1 MKTLKTIIFSIALL
15 TIFIPTQAQNLVPN
29 PSFEDTIYCPY
40 IGEMNAIR
48 DWSSYSA
55 SPDYFNICADFQY
68 GVPLNSFGYQ
78 EPAEGNAYCG
88 IFTYNNYLY
97 PPNPDTLFREMIGAE
112 LVVPLTINKKYYVSL
127 KASLSSLDFCA
138 SNNIGVLFSTVPH
151 IDLEQVASTWE
162 IQNFAHINYQIIITN
177 TTSWTTISGSFIADS
192 AYRYIIIG
200 NFFNN
205 YNTEV
210 LTFGQDTNC
219 LPYYYIDD
227 ICVSEDSLLCD
238 MSTKTENEIQN
249 YVSIYPNPA
258 SNILFIENKSSKE
271 INYIIYNSYGEKEK
285 YGISSIANI
294 EIDLSTLSSGI
305 YYIQCILNKKS
316 ITKKILIIR

>member
-1 MKTLKTIIFSIALL
+1 ML
-15 TIFIPTQAQNLVPN
+15 
-29 PSFEDTIYCPY
+29 
-40 IGEMNAIR
+40 
-48 DWSSYSA
+48 
-55 SPDYFNICADFQY
+55 
-68 GVPLNSFGYQ
+68 
-78 EPAEGNAYCG
+78 
-88 IFTYNNYLY
+88 
-97 PPNPDTLFREMIGAE
+97 GAE
-112 LVVPLTINKKYYVSL
+112 LVVPLTLNKKYYLSL
-127 KASLSSLDFCA
+127 KVSLSSIDYCA

-151 IDLEQVASTWE
+151 IDTVQVNSTWD
-162 IQNFAHINYQIIITN
+162 IKNFAHIYSQVIITN
-177 TTSWTTISGSFIADS
+177 TVNWINISGSFIADS

-200 NFFNN
+200 KFFNN
-205 YNTEV
+205 YSTEV

-294 EIDLSTLSSGI
+294 EIDLSALSSGI
-305 YYIQCILNKKS
+305 YYIQCILNNKS
-316 ITKKILIIR
+316 ITKKIIIIR